1 MSHAAFNPDLTAML
15 LHNVFADGQ
24 PQSGTAFFPGIGY
37 IHLLELLEDHVEFVG
52 GDASPLVG
60 DGEQEE
66 ER

>member
-1 MSHAAFNPDLTAML
+1 MSHAAFNPDFTAML

-24 PQSGTAFFPGIGY
+24 PQASAAFFPGIGY
-37 IHLLELLEDHVEFVG
+37 IHLLELLEDYVELVG
-52 GDASPLVG
+52 GDTSALVD